1 MRVYYQVY
9 MPLTERSAEVDC
21 YRTLDRKIA
30 WDASGNKRWKPQD
43 IRALCYKTEN
53 AVATA
58 DCFENIFA
66 QSGNTVDSIYACQSE
81 AAQIARSNAAYRQ
94 QVKAS
99 EKAMLTQL
107 VSNWRSQQAGEK
119 AASARARTT
128 TRHHSAEK
136 TRLMADAAAREKLFA
151 NARDLLA
158 TLNEAQMTAP
168 QLAIVDLAHD
178 LEADGLG
185 SLNARPP
192 AQHATADDSGDWNRQ
207 VDTRLA
213 NETATTVRFR
223 YHYLMSTGPWQAVV
237 PGTAGHFQAM
247 DYDDRGRYLQT
258 VDVEYQAPQAWQ
270 PLTQFKK
277 TGHDLSFCVTGGGA
291 DPSTWKLIAH

>member
-119 AASARARTT
+119 AASARAPGPRPAITRRKRPALWRTP
-128 TRHHSAEK
+128 RRVKNCSPM
-136 TRLMADAAAREKLFA
+136 R
-151 NARDLLA
+151 A
-158 TLNEAQMTAP
+158 TCL
-168 QLAIVDLAHD
+168 
-178 LEADGLG
+178 
-185 SLNARPP
+185 PP
-192 AQHATADDSGDWNRQ
+192 SMKR
-207 VDTRLA
+207 R
-213 NETATTVRFR
+213 
-223 YHYLMSTGPWQAVV
+223 
-237 PGTAGHFQAM
+237 
-247 DYDDRGRYLQT
+247 
-258 VDVEYQAPQAWQ
+258 
-270 PLTQFKK
+270 
-277 TGHDLSFCVTGGGA
+277 
-291 DPSTWKLIAH
+291 